1 MSQEV
6 ELKSVTVQSDVQITP
21 VEQKQESP
29 AVVAPAAPETEK
41 EEKEA
46 KVEKKPNCC
55 KAFCKRWF
63 IDAFGGMALGLFCT
77 LIAGLILKRSC
88 FGSPL
93 SAGWHEPLP
102 VR

>member
-46 KVEKKPNCC
+46 KVEK
-55 KAFCKRWF
+55 
-63 IDAFGGMALGLFCT
+63 
-77 LIAGLILKRSC
+77 
-88 FGSPL
+88 
-93 SAGWHEPLP
+93 
-102 VR
+102 